1 MTSSSNL
8 EDENGDDDKS
18 QVQNDVATVQI
29 NESDVE
35 TPFYG
40 NEKKA
45 EIIKTK
51 IPIRPP
57 KPGTQL
63 YNQLK
68 AFMQKVVVLLVTIN
82 ENEIWCGLNYMSP
95 PVSSSGSKIP
105 SGNKN
110 RPVNMYDQKLNTL
123 LTLGMFGKHKT
134 ALIQAKMGD
143 DARVEIENALALLP
157 NAQLVAGVGVAYGR
171 KEKTQFGDVLVAT
184 TIDGIGNVRWD
195 NGKLYFYQ
203 GDNRYTRTE
212 ERAIQVFGRQ
222 VEDFAT
228 ITGFKVTKQ
237 GRAPE
242 IHPKLI
248 VSAPWL
254 VNDLDIL
261 NKIIE
266 NDPRAVGGEMEGQI
280 IAGIHNDFL
289 GLNPPRKIDAIIIK
303 GVADYA
309 DGNKHKGWQM
319 TAGLAAIGY
328 TEFKLKQTN
337 GQVCKC
343 SFTTVVVTRVST
355 SHAHASCNLEDY
367 YLHRQKA
374 HDTVLLQ
381 CMLAYICIVL

>member
-1 MTSSSNL
+1 MITGDETDALSS
-8 EDENGDDDKS
+8 EDVNNAEMQDDD
-18 QVQNDVATVQI
+18 VMATVQV

-35 TPFYG
+35 VPFYG

-45 EIIKTK
+45 EIIMNKQ
-51 IPIRPP
+51 PGRPP
-57 KPGTQL
+57 KPGTPL

-68 AFMQKVVVLLVTIN
+68 AFMQEVVVLLVTIN
-82 ENEIWCGLNYMSP
+82 ENEIWCGLNYMFP
-95 PVSSSGSKIP
+95 PVSSTGSQIP
-105 SGNKN
+105 PGNKVRAIN
-110 RPVNMYDQKLNTL
+110 FYDQKLNSL
-123 LTLGMFGKHKT
+123 LTLGIFGEHKT

-143 DARVEIENALALLP
+143 DARVEIVNALTLLP
-157 NAQLVAGVGVAYGR
+157 NVQLVAGVGVAYGR

-195 NGKLYFYQ
+195 NGELYFYQ
-203 GDNRYTRTE
+203 GDNRFTRTE

-228 ITGFKVTKQ
+228 LTGFKVTKQ

-254 VNDLDIL
+254 VNDLDVL
-261 NKIIE
+261 NKIIQ

-280 IAGIHNDFL
+280 LAGIHNDFL

-309 DGNKHKGWQM
+309 DGMKHKGWQM
-319 TAGLAAIGY
+319 TAGLAAVGY
-328 TEFKLKQTN
+328 TWFKLKQTN

-343 SFTTVVVTRVST
+343 
-355 SHAHASCNLEDY
+355 NLI
-367 YLHRQKA
+367 
-374 HDTVLLQ
+374 T
-381 CMLAYICIVL
+381 M

>member
-1 MTSSSNL
+1 MR
-8 EDENGDDDKS
+8 DDM
-18 QVQNDVATVQI
+18 ATVQV

-35 TPFYG
+35 VPFYG
-40 NEKKA
+40 NEKKV
-45 EIIKTK
+45 EIIKNK
-51 IPIRPP
+51 LPGSPP
-57 KPGTQL
+57 NPGTQL

-68 AFMQKVVVLLVTIN
+68 AFMQEVVVLLVTIN
-82 ENEIWCGLNYMSP
+82 ENEIWCGLNYMTP
-95 PVSSSGSKIP
+95 PVSSSGNEIP
-105 SGNKN
+105 AGNEA
-110 RPVNMYDQKLNTL
+110 RPVNFYDQKLNAL
-123 LTLGMFGKHKT
+123 LTLGMFGGHKT

-143 DARVEIENALALLP
+143 DARVEIENALKLLP
-157 NAQLVAGVGVAYGR
+157 QAQLVAGVGVAYGR
-171 KEKTQFGDVLVAT
+171 KDKTQFGDVLVAT

-228 ITGFKVTKQ
+228 LTGFKVTKQ

-266 NDPRAVGGEMEGQI
+266 NDPRSVGGEMEGQI

-319 TAGLAAIGY
+319 TAGLAAVGY
-328 TEFKLKQTN
+328 TEFKLNQTN

-343 SFTTVVVTRVST
+343 NFTIINYNYLIRISVVHNV
-355 SHAHASCNLEDY
+355 
-367 YLHRQKA
+367 
-374 HDTVLLQ
+374 
-381 CMLAYICIVL
+381 MLYNQ

>member
-1 MTSSSNL
+1 VNAGDDETAEASSS
-8 EDENGDDDKS
+8 EDANDPEMQDDD
-18 QVQNDVATVQI
+18 NNIVATVQV

-35 TPFYG
+35 VPFYG

-45 EIIKTK
+45 NIIKNK
-51 IPIRPP
+51 LPGRPP

-82 ENEIWCGLNYMSP
+82 ENEIWCGLNYMTP

-105 SGNKN
+105 AGNKN
-110 RPVNMYDQKLNTL
+110 RPINFYDQKLNAL
-123 LTLGMFGKHKT
+123 LTLGMFGEHKT

-143 DARVEIENALALLP
+143 DARVEIENALTLLP

-195 NGKLYFYQ
+195 NGNLYFYQ

-228 ITGFKVTKQ
+228 LTGFKVTKQ
-237 GRAPE
+237 GRAPK

-254 VNDLDIL
+254 VNDLDVL
-261 NKIIE
+261 NKIIH

-309 DGNKHKGWQM
+309 DGMKHKGWQM
-319 TAGLAAIGY
+319 TAGLAAVGY
-328 TEFKLKQTN
+328 TAFKLKKTN
-337 GQVCKC
+337 GQVCK
-343 SFTTVVVTRVST
+343 SNLTPQVEV
-355 SHAHASCNLEDY
+355 ASSKDC
-367 YLHRQKA
+367 QIVII
-374 HDTVLLQ
+374 T
-381 CMLAYICIVL
+381 ML